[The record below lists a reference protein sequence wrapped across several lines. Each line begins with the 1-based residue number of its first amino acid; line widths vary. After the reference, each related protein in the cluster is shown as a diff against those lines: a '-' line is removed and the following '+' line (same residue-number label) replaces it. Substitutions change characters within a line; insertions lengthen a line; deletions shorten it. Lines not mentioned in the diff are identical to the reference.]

1 MFYLVDKLILPSFFI
16 YWIFRWLHKLARNE
30 FFFFFHTLQL
40 KVETLGIRNSQGHFF
55 IDETQTRLCVPALLA
70 SSWWQGYKWLGTGPH
85 PGNRD
90 PTSPRVCAADTDFP
104 ESHPSLPCPYRDG
117 RPRPVRTGLSML
129 RANVGGAGFWEACLH
144 LTP

>member
-70 SSWWQGYKWLGTGPH
+70 SS
-85 PGNRD
+85 
-90 PTSPRVCAADTDFP
+90 
-104 ESHPSLPCPYRDG
+104 
-117 RPRPVRTGLSML
+117 
-129 RANVGGAGFWEACLH
+129 
-144 LTP
+144 

>member
-1 MFYLVDKLILPSFFI
+1 MSDRGRGLGMGEIGEDSHKAQTSSYNSFFI

-70 SSWWQGYKWLGTGPH
+70 SS
-85 PGNRD
+85 
-90 PTSPRVCAADTDFP
+90 
-104 ESHPSLPCPYRDG
+104 
-117 RPRPVRTGLSML
+117 
-129 RANVGGAGFWEACLH
+129 
-144 LTP
+144 